1 MATKILNKLR
11 AMAKSPETDLE
22 GAVAESILDKV
33 VDYGGD
39 DKAVRS
45 VISDI
50 NEHGCVSGIISELI
64 YYTDTHK
71 FYDKYYED
79 IENLVSEWE
88 SNTGERVM
96 PKSGEDRK
104 NFYAW
109 FGYEQQARLIGDKLG
124 LDI

>member
-1 MATKILNKLR
+1 METKILKKLK

>member
-1 MATKILNKLR
+1 
-11 AMAKSPETDLE
+11 MAKSPETDLE